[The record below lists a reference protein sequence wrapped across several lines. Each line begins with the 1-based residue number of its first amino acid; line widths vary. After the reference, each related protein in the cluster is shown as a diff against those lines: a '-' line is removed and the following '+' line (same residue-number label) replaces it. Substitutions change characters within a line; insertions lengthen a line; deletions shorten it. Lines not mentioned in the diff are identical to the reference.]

1 MSEDLQSLKLRG
13 FFRSLDLE
21 TLLVLE
27 PLQKVPLPLLFA
39 KIYYCITLIFDL
51 GKRPFILI
59 LNPSLQQSLLNPCNF
74 VLVEFSSNKYKCYK
88 SNPLT
93 LDEPWKSSDEERQ
106 KSAPAM
112 TGFFFLLFFW
122 KGGTSLETICF
133 VKRDIESP
141 DAGSK
146 VNLTSSQISHVGPN
160 LLWSHTKTFKSLEII
175 HINHR
180 VANGRY
186 FQADAMTTVVCMLV
200 RMKFFPRFWNSIHI
214 GEINDT
220 SYERAACFHWDEAKT
235 VKSFL
240 SFYLA
245 QFR

>member
-27 PLQKVPLPLLFA
+27 PFQKVPLPLLFA

-112 TGFFFLLFFW
+112 TGFFFLLFF
-122 KGGTSLETICF
+122 LERRDLVRNDLLCQKRHRIAWCRFESKSYLISNFTCGAKSF
-133 VKRDIESP
+133 VK
-141 DAGSK
+141 
-146 VNLTSSQISHVGPN
+146 SH
-160 LLWSHTKTFKSLEII
+160 
-175 HINHR
+175 
-180 VANGRY
+180 
-186 FQADAMTTVVCMLV
+186 
-200 RMKFFPRFWNSIHI
+200 
-214 GEINDT
+214 
-220 SYERAACFHWDEAKT
+220 
-235 VKSFL
+235 
-240 SFYLA
+240 
-245 QFR
+245 